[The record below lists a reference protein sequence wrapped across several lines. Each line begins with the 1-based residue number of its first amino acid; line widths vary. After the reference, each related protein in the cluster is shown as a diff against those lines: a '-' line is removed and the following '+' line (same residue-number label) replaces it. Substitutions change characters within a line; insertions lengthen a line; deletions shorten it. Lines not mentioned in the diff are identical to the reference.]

1 MMKKTNLFLVLL
13 MALIVMSCSKDETT
27 MSIPQESNAIEFG
40 TYVGRDAQTRAGVN
54 NLTKLQGTGFGVWGY
69 YTNGNNWATT
79 NTPNFMWNQKVT
91 YTDPSW
97 VYTPV
102 KYWPTTKEDKLTFF
116 AYAPYDDQDSATTA
130 DNYGIVPSANNIA
143 GTPTITFTIKNNAAN
158 MVDLVTAN
166 AMNKESSATP
176 AAVDFTFKHV
186 LSRVDFQALA
196 LDETLS
202 GNLATETIINI
213 TSVKIDAGGEFYKS
227 GKYTLTTSG
236 TDPVVPGVWSD
247 QVFSENA
254 LDISTGVFAGVAAS
268 HGAKEETKYTD
279 TGVQI
284 ASSTVA
290 VPLFNNTA
298 GSEQY
303 LFLIPKDD
311 GLSANALKVT
321 FTYDIVTADIN
332 LEKGYS
338 ITSATKTVALP
349 AGGLQTGKAY
359 KYTFKFGVDRV
370 VVGTVTV
377 SDWENGTT
385 PEVEIIDYTDT
396 DVTP

>member
-1 MMKKTNLFLVLL
+1 MKKNNLFLLFL

-27 MSIPQESNAIEFG
+27 MGIPQESNAIEFG

-102 KYWPTTKEDKLTFF
+102 KYWPTTQGDKLTFF
-116 AYAPYDDQDSATTA
+116 AYAPYESAPTHGA
-130 DNYGIVPSANNIA
+130 NNGIVLSTNTDP
-143 GTPTITFTIKNNAAN
+143 GTPTITFTIKNDAAN

-166 AMNKESSATP
+166 AMNNVTSDAP
-176 AAVDFTFKHV
+176 APVNFTFKHV
-186 LSRVDFQALA
+186 LSRVNFEALA
-196 LDETLS
+196 LDETVD
-202 GNLATETIINI
+202 GDLATETIINI
-213 TSVKIDAGGEFYKS
+213 TSVKIDAGGEFYQS
-227 GKYTLTTSG
+227 GKYTLTTTSPAVTG
-236 TDPVVPGVWSD
+236 KWSNYSVTSAD
-247 QVFSENA
+247 
-254 LDISTGVFAGVAAS
+254 LDISNILAIETVS
-268 HGAKEETKYTD
+268 HGAKPLSMYDTD
-279 TGVQI
+279 GVQI

-290 VPLFNNTA
+290 VPLFINTT

-303 LFLIPKDD
+303 LFLIPKEG

-321 FTYDIVTADIN
+321 FTYDIVTADAN
-332 LEKGYS
+332 LDLGYS
-338 ITSATKTVALP
+338 KTSATKTVALP
-349 AGGLQTGKAY
+349 EGGLLTGKAY

-370 VVGTVTV
+370 VVGAVTV
-377 SDWENGTT
+377 SGWDAADDE
-385 PEVEIIDYTDT
+385 EVTIDYTDLL
-396 DVTP
+396 